1 MQKTFWLNI
10 DIFLEK
16 TQMNSNILIL
26 ENIRSAYNTW
36 VMLRTCDWLWRKAV
50 LSGFTPRPEEDE
62 KVAKT
67 ALGAE
72 KEVIIGSFWSTRE
85 ALNWVRAQ
93 GYLLVAAEKTPDAY
107 DVRDVGDFEKPVAL
121 VMGNENTGVLVET
134 LGLVDMV
141 VHIPMQWMKE
151 SLNVAEAA
159 AILMWDLGKNKVA
172 EIAYI
177 QC

>member
-1 MQKTFWLNI
+1 M
-10 DIFLEK
+10 
-16 TQMNSNILIL
+16 
-26 ENIRSAYNTW
+26 
-36 VMLRTCDWLWRKAV
+36 
-50 LSGFTPRPEEDE
+50 
-62 KVAKT
+62 
-67 ALGAE
+67 
-72 KEVIIGSFWSTRE
+72 
-85 ALNWVRAQ
+85 RAQ

>member
-1 MQKTFWLNI
+1 MKN
-10 DIFLEK
+10 
-16 TQMNSNILIL
+16 NILIL

-72 KEVIIGSFWSTRE
+72 KEVVIGSFWSTRE
-85 ALNWVRAQ
+85 ALIWAREH
-93 GYLLVAAEKTPDAY
+93 GYVLVAAEKTVDAQ
-107 DVRDVGDFEKPVAL
+107 DVCDAHFSDKPVAL
-121 VMGNENTGVLVET
+121 VMGNENTGVLQET
-134 LGLVDMV
+134 LGLVDHI

-159 AILMWDLGKNKVA
+159 AILMWQ
-172 EIAYI
+172 IAQKEMNYK
-177 QC
+177 